1 MLQRD
6 ALCDALILLAEAPEV
21 MLEEH
26 LGPSALLAAELQEY
40 RQAWRALHPP
50 QRPAKA
56 PPSEPE
62 LEPELNQAR
71 DEAALSQ
78 ARAAELAPQPPS
90 QETPRRSPSLDRAVV
105 LTPVDPPRA
114 PASWREPDE
123 AGIRQA
129 TLVLVNTLPE
139 LFEAL
144 GAHLK
149 KRHILERIERLE
161 GWTLRREYLWLDPD
175 VQREL
180 MHYLVARIR
189 SVQEELPSY
198 EQLEY
203 QRRFARIVAQLRD
216 HFEGR
221 DVGFIYGLSL
231 DHEPAHGSTWLEDA
245 LHWQEIIEG
254 RLKAPERV
262 EPSRSSSSSSKADPS
277 PRSGWSL
284 EKEDERVVAAF
295 KELHGKHL
303 VLVGGSS
310 TSHQIERF
318 KALAKPS
325 EFEWIESEQNKGVRQ
340 AQSLSNRL
348 QSGQIDAVIVFTRAV
363 SHAES
368 GMLREATKR
377 APHAPRFVAV
387 EGSFGT
393 TGVALE
399 LERTAPR

>member
-26 LGPSALLAAELQEY
+26 LGPSALLATELYEY

-50 QRPAKA
+50 PQRP
-56 PPSEPE
+56 PESPSEPE
-62 LEPELNQAR
+62 PEPELDQAR
-71 DEAALSQ
+71 DEVALNQ
-78 ARAAELAPQPPS
+78 ARAAERSPQPPS
-90 QETPRRSPSLDRAVV
+90 QETPRRAPSVDRAVV

-123 AGIRQA
+123 AGISQA

-149 KRHILERIERLE
+149 ERHILERIERLE
-161 GWTLRREYLWLDPD
+161 GWTLRQEYLWLDPG

-189 SVQEELPSY
+189 AVQEELSSY

-203 QRRFARIVAQLRD
+203 QRRFSRIVAQLRD

-231 DHEPAHGSTWLEDA
+231 DHEPAHGSTWFEDA
-245 LHWQEIIEG
+245 LHWQETIEG

-262 EPSRSSSSSSKADPS
+262 VAARSASSSKADAT
-277 PRSGWSL
+277 PRSGWSI

-377 APHAPRFVAV
+377 APHSPRFVAV